1 MISEKVFTFDPRI
14 TVYSISAGA
23 HAQLPDGA
31 WQRPTLTV
39 ALNSQFKLNVL
50 RGPILT
56 NYPIDKLEQHRMFRE
71 AEIPTPPTLAFEF
84 GMKLD
89 PDVFGEFVVIK
100 PMSLSLTSGGKGIQ
114 LFRRNR
120 LEKIVQ
126 EEFPN
131 DHPIHRDKKGYL
143 VQRFIDTGSRTAW
156 HRVSTLFSKP
166 LYSAYSISKKQI
178 VDLDLPD
185 NTLEGLDI
193 TNVIQTDRIQEFP
206 SEQDVLDLAIKVHDK
221 FRRIPLLGIDILR
234 ERNSGNLFVLECN
247 PGGNTW
253 HFSSPSGNEWRLRI
267 GGFGKVSAK
276 TADKSARKMLVNQFG
291 AFDIAARVLAE
302 KTQQLAS

>member
-56 NYPIDKLEQHRMFRE
+56 NYPIDKLAQHRMFRE

-100 PMSLSLTSGGKGIQ
+100 PMSLSLTSGGMGIQ

-120 LEKIVQ
+120 LEKIVP

-143 VQRFIDTGSRTAW
+143 VQRFIHTGSRTAW

-185 NTLEGLDI
+185 NILEGLDI
-193 TNVIQTDRIQEFP
+193 TNVIQTDRIQEFS

-267 GGFGKVSAK
+267 GRFGKVAAK
-276 TADKSARKMLVNQFG
+276 TADKTARKMLISQFG